1 MRESRRERNPD
12 LDRDDRYEDR
22 RDAPI
27 PRPVARERREDRRD
41 YYDDRRDF
49 ARGATYTAVWWGQ
62 SCSNATV
69 VVVDDY
75 SYYECND
82 AWFSRTY
89 YGGEVIYTVT
99 DAPSG
104 Y

>member
-1 MRESRRERNPD
+1 MRESQRDPYD
-12 LDRDDRYEDR
+12 DGDDRYEDR
-22 RDAPI
+22 REAQI

-69 VVVDDY
+69 VVVDRY
-75 SYYECND
+75 TYYECD
-82 AWFSRTY
+82 GAWFSRTY

-99 DAPSG
+99 DAPPG